1 MKTALELVEALRSG
15 EMRAS
20 ELVEECLE
28 RIRSLNPKINAFVTL
43 NPRALQEAERSKD
56 KPLAGLPIAVKDN
69 TFTKGLRTT
78 FGSKLFES
86 FVPSE
91 DSVIIERLRKA
102 GAVIIGKTNMPE
114 FGLIA
119 YTDNVLFGPT
129 RNPWDLRRTV
139 GGSSGGSA
147 AAVAAGM
154 VPVATGND
162 AGGSIR
168 IPASFCGIY
177 GFKPTFGR
185 IPLHPP
191 TPVLIDLTCEG
202 FLTKSVEDMAL
213 LLDLVKGRDE
223 RDMYSLPDDKRSYLK
238 ELENPI
244 DDVKIAFS
252 PNLGYAIVD
261 PEIEE
266 VVRRAVFRLEKFGT
280 VEEIEVSLPCLEKEL
295 RTKTALEFITFISE
309 RLEEWKR
316 VAYPPH
322 LGFLRFAEGLTYK
335 DYIGIEAKKQ
345 ELWRAVR
352 SIFEGYDFLIT
363 PTTAVKP
370 FEIGRI
376 APKEIAGKPATP
388 LAWMP
393 FTYPFNFT
401 GQPAASVPAGL
412 SRDGLPIGMQIV
424 GRKFDDL
431 GVLKLSKAFQEVS
444 PWIEELSRLFERL
457 HMKEPSNP
465 SSIEPM

>member
-1 MKTALELVEALRSG
+1 VKTVETAIELVEALRNG
-15 EMRAS
+15 EVKAS
-20 ELVEECLE
+20 ELVERCLK
-28 RIRSLNPKINAFVTL
+28 RIRLLNPKINAFVTL
-43 NPRALQEAERSKD
+43 NSKAVEEAKESQD
-56 KPLAGLPIAVKDN
+56 KPLAGLPIAIKDN
-69 TFTKGLRTT
+69 TLTKGLRTT
-78 FGSKLFES
+78 FGSKLFEN
-86 FVPSE
+86 FVPNE
-91 DSVIIERLRKA
+91 DSVIVERLKKA

-129 RNPWDLRRTV
+129 RNPWDLKRTV

-185 IPLHPP
+185 VPLYPP
-191 TPVLIDLTCEG
+191 VPIFIDLACEG
-202 FLTKSVEDMAL
+202 FLTKSVEDTAL
-213 LLDLVKGRDE
+213 LLDIVKGRDE
-223 RDMYSLPDDKRSYLK
+223 RDLYSLPDDGKSYLK
-238 ELENPI
+238 ELESPI
-244 DDVKIAFS
+244 DGVNIAFS

-261 PEIEE
+261 PEVEE
-266 VVRRAVFRLEKFGT
+266 IVRRAAFKLEKFGT
-280 VEEIEVSLPCLEKEL
+280 VEEVKASLPCLEDEL
-295 RTKTALEFITFISE
+295 RVKTALEFTTFISE
-309 RLEEWKR
+309 KLEEWKR

-322 LGFLRFAEGLTYK
+322 LGLLRLAEGLTYK
-335 DYIGIEAKKQ
+335 DYIKVEAKKQ
-345 ELWRAVR
+345 ELWRAVKR
-352 SIFEGYDFLIT
+352 ILDKYDFLVT
-363 PTTAVKP
+363 PVTAVKP

-376 APKEIAGKPATP
+376 APREIAGRPVTP

-412 SRDGLPIGMQIV
+412 SREGLPVGMQVV
-424 GRKFDDL
+424 GKKFDDV

-444 PWIEELSRLFERL
+444 PWVRELDKLSERL
-457 HMKEPSNP
+457 LE
-465 SSIEPM
+465 EEAL

>member
-1 MKTALELVEALRSG
+1 VETAVELVDALKSG
-15 EMRAS
+15 EVKAS
-20 ELVEECLE
+20 ELVERCLE
-28 RIRSLNPKINAFVTL
+28 RIRLLNAKINAFVIL
-43 NPRALQEAERSKD
+43 NPKALEEVKKCQG

-69 TFTKGLRTT
+69 TLTKGLRTT
-78 FGSKLFES
+78 FGSKLFEN

-91 DSVIIERLRKA
+91 DSVIVERLRRA

-129 RNPWDLRRTV
+129 RNPWDLKRTV

-168 IPASFCGIY
+168 IPASFCGVY
-177 GFKPTFGR
+177 GFKPTLGR
-185 IPLHPP
+185 VPLYPSIP
-191 TPVLIDLTCEG
+191 IFADLACEG
-202 FLTKSVEDMAL
+202 FLTKCVEDSAL
-213 LLDLVKGRDE
+213 LLDFVKGRDE
-223 RDMYSLPDDKRSYLK
+223 RDMYSLPDDGRSYLK
-238 ELENPI
+238 ELESPI

-252 PNLGYAIVD
+252 PDLGYAIVD
-261 PEIEE
+261 PEVEE
-266 VVRRAVFRLEKFGT
+266 VVRRAAFKLEKFGI
-280 VEEIEVSLPCLEKEL
+280 VEEIRASLPCLENEL
-295 RTKTALEFITFISE
+295 RVKTTLEFVTFISG
-309 RLEEWKR
+309 RLEEWKK
-316 VAYPPH
+316 VAYPPY

-345 ELWRAVR
+345 ELWRAVKR
-352 SIFEGYDFLIT
+352 IFDKYDFLIT

-370 FEIGRI
+370 FDIGRI
-376 APKEIAGKPATP
+376 APREIAGRPATH

-412 SRDGLPIGMQIV
+412 SKEGLPIGMQIV
-424 GRKFDDL
+424 GRKFDDV

-444 PWIEELSRLFERL
+444 PWIKELDKLSERL
-457 HMKEPSNP
+457 LEEGTP
-465 SSIEPM
+465 